1 MKLFAAVIFSVLL
14 TTLTAYEISDIVS
27 ARIESCRGCSLN
39 RLPEVKKFIMDD
51 APFYERL
58 EVKFITGA
66 PPELV
71 LLGEGDREL
80 ERLPLSQLNR
90 QECNDLVQEKGF
102 VKKSKKSDL

>member
-1 MKLFAAVIFSVLL
+1 MKHILTIICVIFSICS
-14 TTLTAYEISDIVS
+14 AYEDTDILS

-39 RLPEVKKFIMDD
+39 RLPQVKKFVMDD
-51 APFYERL
+51 APNYDRL
-58 EVKFITGA
+58 EVKFINGA

-90 QECNDLVQEKGF
+90 DECNELIRSKGF
-102 VKKSKKSDL
+102 TMKSSKPEL

>member
-1 MKLFAAVIFSVLL
+1 MKLFSAVFLCAL
-14 TTLTAYEISDIVS
+14 FTTLPAYEISDIVS

-39 RLPEVKKFIMDD
+39 RLPEVKKFIMED

-80 ERLPLSQLNR
+80 ERLPLSQLGR
-90 QECNDLVQEKGF
+90 QECNDLVKDKGF
-102 VKKSKKSDL
+102 VKKAKKSDL